1 MNETTITVT
10 GHLTADVELRV
21 TQSGTSVANF
31 TVATNPRRFDKAT
44 NGYVDGE
51 PLFLR
56 CTAWK
61 QLAENT
67 AESFRRGDRLI
78 VTGALRTNSYETSA
92 GEKRSSIEL
101 TATEV
106 GASVLF
112 AQVKVTKLTRASTGG
127 GTDSPAKG
135 YGYADDEPPF

>member
-1 MNETTITVT
+1 M
-10 GHLTADVELRV
+10 HRL
-21 TQSGTSVANF
+21 
-31 TVATNPRRFDKAT
+31 
-44 NGYVDGE
+44 
-51 PLFLR
+51 
-56 CTAWK
+56 K

-67 AESFRRGDRLI
+67 AESFRRGDRVI

-112 AQVKVTKLTRASTGG
+112 AQVKVTKLTRTSPGG
-127 GTDSPAKG
+127 GADSPAKG